1 MSSSFCKRG
10 DEQDRLAPVAWDTM
24 PCTPSPTCQSGD
36 DSQHNLHEERPMNLV
51 RFMLAGA
58 AVAGLAGCFSAM
70 DSFRNYGMP
79 RASFEMHC
87 PTEQLKVTVLL
98 ETPAGV
104 GSQVGGEGCEK
115 RTVYVLVS
123 GAGWVVD

>member
-1 MSSSFCKRG
+1 
-10 DEQDRLAPVAWDTM
+10 
-24 PCTPSPTCQSGD
+24 
-36 DSQHNLHEERPMNLV
+36 MNLV

-98 ETPAGV
+98 PCVEPKNKPVMVTLVPTAPEE
-104 GSQVGGEGCEK
+104 GERLEMLGMLAVP
-115 RTVYVLVS
+115 TL
-123 GAGWVVD
+123 